1 MLIATAAFGV
11 CGGVASAQLPGAGA
25 RTLEEGWRFAPGAPA
40 RPPERGWRPVA
51 VPHVFEAKPRP
62 ASFAG
67 GIGWYRLRVRVPRA
81 SAAAGWDLHFAAARR
96 RADVWLNGRHVGR
109 SRAPYAPFW
118 VRAHG
123 VRRRR
128 ANELLVRVD
137 NRRPARLREG
147 WWNWGGL
154 TRPVSLVPVG
164 RVVLRD
170 VAVLP
175 DVRCVGGGA
184 CTAVVELSGR
194 AHNRGG
200 APIDASVGLRLSAP
214 SGAQHATALPLALPA
229 RDSRTFRTQLA
240 IAGTPELWS
249 PAHPQLHGADVWLD
263 AGARREARVQL
274 RIGLRSVR
282 VAGGQLLLNG
292 AAVRLRGASIHEDL
306 PGRGAALRDRDIE
319 RIVGDLRALGATV
332 TRAHYP
338 LDERLLARLDELG
351 ILVWN
356 QAPVYHLSERD
367 FARRGGVSRALAAL
381 RAAVANTRNHPSV
394 LVHSVANELTDTP
407 DAAPATSRYI
417 ARAAAYVR
425 ALDPSVPPAL
435 DIMGRPNF
443 PRQRSYGAV
452 GALGLNVY
460 FGWYGSRPGPHSV
473 AEHGDLAPYLQT
485 TRAQYPGHA
494 LVVTEFGAEADRRG
508 PGSVKRTYAFQAG
521 YLDRTLDVI
530 QRVQGIDGA
539 IYWTLREFA
548 IRPGWVGGGSRAG
561 RHDSI
566 HNKGLLT
573 YRGRRKP
580 AWYVARRRFAD
591 RCQPRGYCDPIARL
605 RSAAETSR
613 TAASGYSAVSES

>member
-1 MLIATAAFGV
+1 VLCTSER
-11 CGGVASAQLPGAGA
+11 VASAQAPGAGA
-25 RTLEEGWRFAPGAPA
+25 RTLEEGWRFAPGARA
-40 RPPERGWRPVA
+40 RPPARGWRPVA

-67 GIGWYRLRVRVPRA
+67 GIGWYRLRFRVPRA
-81 SAAAGWDLHFAAARR
+81 SAAVGWDLHFAAARR

-137 NRRPARLREG
+137 NRRPAGLREG

-175 DVRCVGGGA
+175 DVRCTPAEA
-184 CTAVVELSGR
+184 CTAAVELSGR
-194 AHNRGG
+194 AHNRAG
-200 APIDASVGLRLSAP
+200 APIDASVGLRLTAP
-214 SGAQHATALPLALPA
+214 SGRQHATTVPLALPA

-240 IAGTPELWS
+240 IAGVPELWS
-249 PAHPQLHGADVWLD
+249 PARPQLHD
-263 AGARREARVQL
+263 AGVHLASERGREAQVNLRV
-274 RIGLRSVR
+274 GLRSVR
-282 VAGGQLLLNG
+282 VAGEQLLLNG

-338 LDERLLARLDELG
+338 LDERLLRRLDELG

-356 QAPVYHLSERD
+356 QAPVYHADRD
-367 FARRGGVSRALAAL
+367 LVRRGGVARALAAL

-394 LVHSVANELTDTP
+394 VVHSVANELTSTP
-407 DAAPATSRYI
+407 DAAPATNRYI
-417 ARAAAYVR
+417 TRAAAYVR
-425 ALDPSVPPAL
+425 ALDPSVPSAL
-435 DIMGRPNF
+435 DIMGRPNY
-443 PRQRSYGAV
+443 PPQRTYAAV
-452 GALGLNVY
+452 QALGLNVY
-460 FGWYGSRPGPHSV
+460 FGWYGGPDAHSV
-473 AEHGDLAPYLQT
+473 AEHRDLAPYLAT

-494 LVVTEFGAEADRRG
+494 LVVSEFGAEADRRG
-508 PGSVKRTYAFQAG
+508 PASVKRTYAFQAG
-521 YLDRTLDVI
+521 YISRTLDVI
-530 QRVQGIDGA
+530 EQARGIGGA

-548 IRPGWVGGGSRAG
+548 IRPGWVGGGGGAG
-561 RHDSI
+561 RHDTI

-573 YRGRRKP
+573 YHNRRKP
-580 AWYVARRRFAD
+580 AWFVAQRRFTTS
-591 RCQPRGYCDPIARL
+591 GIAA
-605 RSAAETSR
+605 RSD
-613 TAASGYSAVSES
+613 